1 MTFVTGNESDRKSS
15 KCLPVA
21 KRCCYGNR
29 HRGNVVRKVFVLNE
43 RKTESHRNLRRRD
56 LCSNFGN
63 FS

>member
-1 MTFVTGNESDRKSS
+1 MTGNECDRKFT

-29 HRGNVVRKVFVLNE
+29 RPGNVVRKVFVLNE
-43 RKTESHRNLRRRD
+43 RKAESHRNLRRRD
-56 LCSNFGN
+56 LCYNFGI